1 MSTKTKPLI
10 VTAIVIVA
18 IVAFIVWQNKK
29 DNNTSASVRE
39 NKPVVIAYQTGVD
52 PSKVAQA
59 NGDYEKIVNVIFNG
73 KNLMQAQTLLMP
85 WHQVMSYLVILAQ
98 AHLLLRQAAIY
109 RLRYS

>member
-29 DNNTSASVRE
+29 DNNTSASVRD

-59 NGDYEKIVNVIFNG
+59 NGDYENG
-73 KNLMQAQTLLMP
+73 KNLMQAQTLLTL
-85 WHQVMSYLVILAQ
+85 WLQVMSYLVILAQ

>member
-10 VTAIVIVA
+10 ITAIVIVA

-29 DNNTSASVRE
+29 DNNTSASVRD

-59 NGDYEKIVNVIFNG
+59 NGDYEKIVNVILNG

-85 WHQVMSYLVILAQ
+85 LHQVMSYLVILVQ